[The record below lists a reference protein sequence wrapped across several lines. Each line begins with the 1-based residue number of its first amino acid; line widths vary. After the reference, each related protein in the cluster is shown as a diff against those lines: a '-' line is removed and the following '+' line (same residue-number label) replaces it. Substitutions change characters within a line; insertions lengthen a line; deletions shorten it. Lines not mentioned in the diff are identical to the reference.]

1 MGMAAQGVADGDTRI
16 KVFVS
21 YSRADKAFASD
32 LVLGLAACG
41 FAPYIDRHDI
51 APGEDWEKRLEGL
64 IAESDS
70 IVYIVSPDSLASDHC
85 AQEFRQALDL
95 RKRIL
100 PVVWRAVDD
109 ATAALELKR
118 LNYIF
123 FSGEGRTFAAGLSEL
138 AAALRTDISWI
149 REHTRL
155 AELSGRWMARGKPV
169 AMLLRGADIDAASD
183 WLAARPIT
191 APAVTDN
198 QTDFIKASTDARA
211 DAERRARRARAG
223 LLTAVSVVAAV
234 FAGLAAVAAWQW
246 SVARDRELQI
256 QTAFDQLNAATQEVR
271 SANLR
276 LGAEVW
282 LRTAPSDTGY
292 FVVDAGWYRVVANYS
307 GAIARMIRAKGDG
320 QLVTSTAFIIEGGLV
335 SAALTGQALL
345 VVQGETP
352 APACDEAG
360 DPGCPP
366 GMAASRGQPSDTL
379 SADETARVQR
389 MLTSGGARDGVERV
403 MVTFPALTADGATP
417 KLPIEASELI
427 WRTPAHL
434 GGEFPFELWR
444 LSASPPEGWRAIGA
458 GEVDC
463 TRFDAPPDAIAVAML
478 GVAVPAE
485 GGPSERALAIN
496 ISELQNRSEAQKI
509 LYTHANNRIS
519 GGSPVFDLTTGDV
532 FAIHIGSEP
541 DPGAP
546 GRRRG
551 YGYSFRHLLDMM
563 RSTQRGAKL
572 GPVCPE

>member
-1 MGMAAQGVADGDTRI
+1 MGTTVPGAGHGDARI

-21 YSRADKAFASD
+21 YSRTDKAFAND

-41 FAPYIDRHDI
+41 FAPYIDRQDI
-51 APGEDWEKRLEGL
+51 AAGEDWEKRLQGL
-64 IAESDS
+64 ISEADS
-70 IVYIVSPDSLASDHC
+70 IVYVVSPDSLGSDHC
-85 AQEFRQALDL
+85 GQEFRQALDL

-109 ATAALELKR
+109 ATAPPELKR

-123 FSGEGRTFAAGLSEL
+123 FSGDGRTFAAGLSEL

-155 AELSGRWMARGKPV
+155 AELSGRWATRSRP
-169 AMLLRGADIDAASD
+169 ASMLLRGDDIDAATG
-183 WLAARPIT
+183 WLATKPIS

-198 QTDFIKASTDARA
+198 QADFIKASTDARA
-211 DAERRARRARAG
+211 EAERRAMRARAG
-223 LLTAVSVVAAV
+223 LLTLVSVVAAV
-234 FAGLAAVAAWQW
+234 FAGLATVAAWQW
-246 SVARDRELQI
+246 SIARDGERQI
-256 QTAFDQLNAATQEVR
+256 QTAFDRLNAATQEVR

-292 FVVDAGWYRVVANYS
+292 YVVDSGWYPVVANYS
-307 GAIARMIRAKGDG
+307 GAIARLIRARGDG

-335 SAALTGQALL
+335 STELAGQALL
-345 VVQGETP
+345 VVLGDTS
-352 APACDEAG
+352 APACDEPR
-360 DPGCPP
+360 DPGCSP
-366 GMAASRGQPSDTL
+366 GMEASSGRPGDTL

-389 MLTSGGARDGVERV
+389 MLTSGGPRDGLERV
-403 MVTFPALTADGATP
+403 MVTFPALTADGAAP
-417 KLPIEASELI
+417 RPPIEASELL

-434 GGEFPFELWR
+434 GGEFPFEVWR
-444 LSASPPEGWRAIGA
+444 LPASPPEGWRAIGA
-458 GEVDC
+458 GDIDC
-463 TRFDAPPDAIAVAML
+463 TRFDAPADAITVAML
-478 GVAVPAE
+478 GIAVPAE

-519 GGSPVFDLTTGDV
+519 AGSPVFDLTTGDV
-532 FAIHIGSEP
+532 FAIHVGSEP

-551 YGYSFRHLLDMM
+551 YGYSLRHLLDMV
-563 RSTQRGAKL
+563 RSSIRGVKL
-572 GPVCPE
+572 GPVCPD

>member
-1 MGMAAQGVADGDTRI
+1 MGTTVPGAGDGDTHI

-41 FAPYIDRHDI
+41 FAPYIDRQDI
-51 APGEDWEKRLEGL
+51 AAGEDWEKRLEGL

-70 IVYIVSPDSLASDHC
+70 IVYVVSPDSLGSDHC
-85 AQEFRQALDL
+85 GQEFRQALDL
-95 RKRIL
+95 QKRIL

-109 ATAALELKR
+109 ATAPPELKR

-123 FSGEGRTFAAGLSEL
+123 FSGEGRTFAVGLSEL

-155 AELSGRWMARGKPV
+155 AELSGRWMARGKPA
-169 AMLLRGADIDAASD
+169 AMLLRGEEIDAASD
-183 WLAARPIT
+183 WLAAKPIT

-211 DAERRARRARAG
+211 EAGRRARRARAG
-223 LLTAVSVVAAV
+223 LLTLVSVVATV
-234 FAGLAAVAAWQW
+234 FAGLATVAAWQW

-256 QTAFDQLNAATQEVR
+256 QTAFDRLNAATQEVR

-282 LRTAPSDTGY
+282 LRTAQSDTGY
-292 FVVDAGWYRVVANYS
+292 YVVDSGWYPVVANYS
-307 GAIARMIRAKGDG
+307 GAIARTIRARGDG

-335 SAALTGQALL
+335 STELAGQALL
-345 VVQGETP
+345 VVQGDMS
-352 APACDEAG
+352 APACDEPR

-366 GMAASRGQPSDTL
+366 GMEASGGQPGDTL

-389 MLTSGGARDGVERV
+389 MLTSGGPRDGLERV

-417 KLPIEASELI
+417 KPPIEASERL

-434 GGEFPFELWR
+434 GGEFPFEVWR

-458 GEVDC
+458 GDIDC
-463 TRFDAPPDAIAVAML
+463 TRFDAPVDAITVAML
-478 GVAVPAE
+478 GIAVPAE

-519 GGSPVFDLTTGDV
+519 AGSPVFDLTTGDV
-532 FAIHIGSEP
+532 FAIHVGSEP

-551 YGYSFRHLLDMM
+551 YGYSLRHLLDMV
-563 RSTQRGAKL
+563 RASIRGAKL
-572 GPVCPE
+572 GPVCPD